1 MKIEISAIVLAAGMS
16 QRMVTCKQLM
26 QLGGRPLVLRC
37 LDNVSAAGI
46 RDVAVVVGACL
57 GEVVDAVCN
66 LPVAIVVNPDPESD
80 MAASA
85 RLGIK
90 AVSRSAT
97 GVFVCLSDHPLVSP
111 NTYRT
116 LILRHA
122 REPEAILVP
131 IHAGRKGHPTLF
143 PYHLLDGMT
152 SSQTLRDLIGANPGL
167 VQLVDVPDMGIT
179 VDIDTPEDYK
189 EAVRIVS

>member
-16 QRMVTCKQLM
+16 QRMGTCKQLM
-26 QLGGRPLVLRC
+26 QLGGRPFVLRC
-37 LDNVSAAGI
+37 LENVSAAGI
-46 RDVAVVVGACL
+46 RDVVVVVGACL

-66 LPVAIVVNPDPESD
+66 LPVVIVVNPDPESD

-111 NTYRT
+111 TTYRT
-116 LILRHA
+116 LVLRHA
-122 REPEAILVP
+122 REPEAIL
-131 IHAGRKGHPTLF
+131 
-143 PYHLLDGMT
+143 
-152 SSQTLRDLIGANPGL
+152 
-167 VQLVDVPDMGIT
+167 
-179 VDIDTPEDYK
+179 
-189 EAVRIVS
+189 